1 MTVQELFAMVNRDEL
16 ADKLMAFYDKELVE
30 EMLDE
35 FEDSEAYGKDD
46 VLTDYDYITNTIL
59 GSGGPVS
66 LAEWNVTLGVEIDN
80 SLFEKMTETELAAKI
95 FLEMTENGIT
105 EEEQRSEITRLLDG
119 ASLAI

>member
-1 MTVQELFAMVNRDEL
+1 MTVRELFAMVNRDEL
-16 ADKLMAFYDKELVE
+16 ADKLRAFYDKELVE

>member
-16 ADKLMAFYDKELVE
+16 ADKLRAFYDKELAE

-35 FEDSEAYGKDD
+35 FEDSEAYGKGD

>member
-1 MTVQELFAMVNRDEL
+1 MTVRELFAMVNRDEL
-16 ADKLMAFYDKELVE
+16 ADKLRAFYDKELVE

-95 FLEMTENGIT
+95 LPEMTENGIT

>member
-16 ADKLMAFYDKELVE
+16 ADKLRAFYDKELVE

>member
-16 ADKLMAFYDKELVE
+16 ADKLRAFYDKELVE

-46 VLTDYDYITNTIL
+46 VLTDHDYITNTIL
-59 GSGGPVS
+59 GFGGPVS